1 MILLD
6 NLQREIL
13 QTHNQWKTHNVSY
26 TYHTGYESE
35 YDDGDG
41 NHSSTAGGLFSS
53 FFSRSKKTTTPP
65 QQEIKKNEKLPKIKG
80 IYMYGSPGCGKT
92 FMMDMFFESI
102 NILEK
107 KRVHYNE
114 FMLNIHEQM
123 HRIKS
128 VGIFLFPQ
136 SPLFYLTRNQ

>member
-1 MILLD
+1 M
-6 NLQREIL
+6 
-13 QTHNQWKTHNVSY
+13 SY

-41 NHSSTAGGLFSS
+41 GNASTAGGLFSS
-53 FFSRSKKTTTPP
+53 FFSRAKKTTTSSQ
-65 QQEIKKNEKLPKIKG
+65 QQEIKKNDRLPKIKG
-80 IYMYGSPGCGKT
+80 IYMFGSPGCGKT

-128 VGIFLFPQ
+128 VYFFNYYQFIIIFE
-136 SPLFYLTRNQ
+136 RNQ